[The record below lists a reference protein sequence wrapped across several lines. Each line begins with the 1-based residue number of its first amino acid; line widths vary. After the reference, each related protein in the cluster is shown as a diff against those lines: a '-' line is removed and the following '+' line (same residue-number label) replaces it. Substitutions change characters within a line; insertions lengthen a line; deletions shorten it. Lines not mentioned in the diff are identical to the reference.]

1 MIEEYDHRY
10 ANRVNYLGSF
20 LKSSYNVKNLG
31 EFEKILVYTK
41 EDEVVGFIQY
51 RKLYE
56 TVEVLYLVVD
66 EKYRKLGIASE
77 LLEHVGRDLDVQK
90 MILEVRVSNEGAIA
104 FYLYNGFKKIR
115 PIKNYYA
122 DGEDAISMEKVI
134 RDE

>member
-1 MIEEYDHRY
+1 MIEEYDHKY

-20 LKSSYNVKNLG
+20 LKSPYNVKNLG

-66 EKYRKLGIASE
+66 EKYRRLGIASE
-77 LLEHVGRDLDVQK
+77 LIEHVGRDLDVQK
-90 MILEVRVSNEGAIA
+90 LILEVRVSNEGAID
-104 FYLYNGFKKIR
+104 FYQNNGFKKIR
-115 PIKNYYA
+115 PIKNYYM